1 MLNNNGF
8 NARRRVSRKTV
19 KDSIIVLRL
28 ELKRRKITYPKI
40 ELRNGFGVSDLAW
53 LLLVA
58 LDFV

>member
-1 MLNNNGF
+1 MLNDNGF

-28 ELKRRKITYPKI
+28 ELKKRKITYPKI
-40 ELRNGFGVSDLAW
+40 ELRNGFDVSDLAW